1 MKILALMMFLASSLA
16 FSHPAE
22 PADLVDS
29 ASPACQEIAS
39 SVVDCRDKAAQATQY
54 ICTAVLP
61 PAAQRCRVIDIQSI
75 SCSADMEDY
84 LLCEIS
90 EIKTQ
95 TVDRL
100 QRIKDVLTGKR
111 FRELVVRGNPSYLLY
126 KYLKKKAE
134 QKKVEQEI
142 EE

>member
-1 MKILALMMFLASSLA
+1 MKILALMMFLASTLA
-16 FSHPAE
+16 FSHPAD
-22 PADLVDS
+22 PADLANS

-39 SVVDCRDKAAQATQY
+39 SVVECGETYASYRKRKASL
-54 ICTAVLP
+54 CTELGNGYRTCKLP
-61 PAAQRCRVIDIQSI
+61 MLTFPA
-75 SCSADMEDY
+75 CSVSSLMDDY

-90 EIKTQ
+90 EIKAQ

-100 QRIKDVLTGKR
+100 SLIRKVLSGLSHQ
-111 FRELVVRGNPSYLLY
+111 FLIQSSPSYLLY

-134 QKKVEQEI
+134 QEEI